1 MSTSE
6 LLTVD
11 DIAAELKISKSVV
24 YQLIRNGEL
33 DAVNLAPNA
42 GKILK
47 KGHYR
52 IQRESLNNYPQAK
65 RIFSSAW
72 QVYFPASGTAFASG
86 EELSWIIRFLT
97 LLTTLSVCSETSWTY
112 TDAIF
117 KSAWPNNL

>member
-1 MSTSE
+1 MECAKICLGNWNSSFNILQSAHKAIQSE

-11 DIAAELKISKSVV
+11 DIAADLKISKSVA

-52 IQRESLNNYPQAK
+52 IQRESLNNYLQAK
-65 RIFSSAW
+65 RIFPLPGKFISLRQAQHLP
-72 QVYFPASGTAFASG
+72 QVKNYLG
-86 EELSWIIRFLT
+86 L
-97 LLTTLSVCSETSWTY
+97 
-112 TDAIF
+112 
-117 KSAWPNNL
+117 